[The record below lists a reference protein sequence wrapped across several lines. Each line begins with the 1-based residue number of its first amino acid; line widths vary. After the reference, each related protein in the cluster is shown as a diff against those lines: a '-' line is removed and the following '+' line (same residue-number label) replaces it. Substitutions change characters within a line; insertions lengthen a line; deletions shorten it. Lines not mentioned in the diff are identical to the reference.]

1 MCFSAT
7 ASFIAGGALT
17 VIGVVTVKLAANRKE
32 LPFAVIPLLF
42 GIQQIIEG
50 GLWLSF
56 NYDITQLKVV
66 TTYMFTLFSHVLW
79 PIYMPFAVRSMEQK
93 PWRKKI
99 MLGFQLIGLGVGIY
113 LFMLIATLPLT
124 AVAGEHIIYV
134 SPHFYEWAV
143 MAFYIASTCLVSFFS
158 SYSLIRLF
166 GVLVLLLFMLA
177 YYFYTVAF
185 FSVWCFFAAI
195 LSAIIYLFF
204 RGKETA

>member
-1 MCFSAT
+1 
-7 ASFIAGGALT
+7 
-17 VIGVVTVKLAANRKE
+17 
-32 LPFAVIPLLF
+32 
-42 GIQQIIEG
+42 
-50 GLWLSF
+50 
-56 NYDITQLKVV
+56 
-66 TTYMFTLFSHVLW
+66 
-79 PIYMPFAVRSMEQK
+79 
-93 PWRKKI
+93 

-143 MAFYIASTCLVSFFS
+143 MAFYIALTCLVSFFS

>member
-158 SYSLIRLF
+158 SS
-166 GVLVLLLFMLA
+166 
-177 YYFYTVAF
+177 
-185 FSVWCFFAAI
+185 
-195 LSAIIYLFF
+195 
-204 RGKETA
+204 